1 MSAISLQGNAGGT
14 GTLTVAAPSTN
25 TNRTRTLPDSTGTL
39 ATAESTLTQFNAS
52 GSAPVYACRAWC
64 RFTGTTTG
72 TNAPT
77 AGGNVS
83 TVTRNSTGD
92 YTINFTTAMPDAN
105 YAFICTASFTGDGSV
120 ITLVSATTT
129 ALRITTDYVSSL
141 AGSSTPLDTT
151 SVNVAIFR

>member
-1 MSAISLQGNAGGT
+1 MTITINGSGT
-14 GTLTVAAPSTN
+14 I
-25 TNRTRTLPDSTGTL
+25 TGASTL
-39 ATAESTLTQFNAS
+39 ATTVASPTLTTPNIDSAQFATVS
-52 GSAPVYACRAWC
+52 GTAPIYPCRAWC

-105 YAFICTASFTGDGSV
+105 YAFICTASFASDGSV

-141 AGSSTPLDTT
+141 AGASTPLDTV